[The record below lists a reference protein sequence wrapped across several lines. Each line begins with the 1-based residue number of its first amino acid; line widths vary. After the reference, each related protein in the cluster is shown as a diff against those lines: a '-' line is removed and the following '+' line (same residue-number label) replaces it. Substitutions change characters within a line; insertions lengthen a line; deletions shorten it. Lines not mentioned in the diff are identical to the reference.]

1 MGFYLNI
8 PNIFILLCII
18 KFQRWF
24 YHKTSLKSYNLKF
37 IVKPLLSKTTKPF
50 IIYVLVILAISIP
63 VYYLIIDTIWKNEL
77 DEHNKTIAEKTA
89 YEFNHLKLSDQELAE
104 SISLWKKIQPETNI
118 EEISSDNLKKDQYF
132 TVEKTEIFSSEPE
145 MERYRC
151 LQKVVY
157 INNRPFLFTVQT
169 NIEESRETIAAIAA
183 ITTFFFIM
191 IVLGLLFFNRKLS
204 VTIWKPFRNTL
215 DQLKKFNLNYQS
227 KIEFEKTDVTEFEEL
242 HISLSKLIEHNISVY
257 KTQKEFTENASHEL
271 QTPLAILKNKL
282 DILLQNKD
290 LTENQYKIT
299 EEMNRALTRSS
310 RINKN
315 LLLLA
320 KIDNSQFDATEE
332 IELDIL
338 VKQSLELLEEHF
350 QQKNISV
357 STNISSGIKLVG
369 NSGLAEV
376 LINNLLIN
384 AIRHTP
390 NNGVISVKLTDSY
403 FEVTNSGTEKL
414 NSELLFKRFSRQ
426 SGENNGSGLGLA
438 IIKEICKFQNWEIH
452 YSFENSSHIFS
463 VKL

>member
-1 MGFYLNI
+1 M
-8 PNIFILLCII
+8 
-18 KFQRWF
+18 
-24 YHKTSLKSYNLKF
+24 
-37 IVKPLLSKTTKPF
+37 KPLLSKTTKPF
-50 IIYVLVILAISIP
+50 IIYVLVILATSIP

-89 YEFNHLKLSDQELAE
+89 YEFNHLKLSDEELAE

-118 EEISSDNLKKDQYF
+118 EEISSNNLKKDQYF
-132 TVEKTEIFSSEPE
+132 TVEKTEIFSTEPE

-151 LQKVVY
+151 LRKVVY
-157 INNRPFLFTVQT
+157 INNKPFLFNVQT

-183 ITTFFFIM
+183 TTTFFFIM

-215 DQLKKFNLNYQS
+215 DELKKFNLNHQS

-242 HISLSKLIEHNISVY
+242 HLSLSKLIEHNISVY

-332 IELDIL
+332 FELDAL

-390 NNGVISVKLTDSY
+390 YNGTISVKLTNS
-403 FEVTNSGTEKL
+403 FLEVTNSGTEKL

-426 SGENNGSGLGLA
+426 SAKNNGSGLGLA
-438 IIKEICKFQNWEIH
+438 IIKEICKFQNWEID
-452 YSFENSSHIFS
+452 YSFENTSHIFS

>member
-1 MGFYLNI
+1 
-8 PNIFILLCII
+8 
-18 KFQRWF
+18 
-24 YHKTSLKSYNLKF
+24 
-37 IVKPLLSKTTKPF
+37 
-50 IIYVLVILAISIP
+50 
-63 VYYLIIDTIWKNEL
+63 
-77 DEHNKTIAEKTA
+77 
-89 YEFNHLKLSDQELAE
+89 
-104 SISLWKKIQPETNI
+104 
-118 EEISSDNLKKDQYF
+118 
-132 TVEKTEIFSSEPE
+132 
-145 MERYRC
+145 
-151 LQKVVY
+151 
-157 INNRPFLFTVQT
+157 
-169 NIEESRETIAAIAA
+169 
-183 ITTFFFIM
+183 M

-215 DQLKKFNLNYQS
+215 NQLKKFNLNHQS

-242 HISLSKLIEHNISVY
+242 HLSLSKLIEHNISVY

-282 DILLQNKD
+282 DLLLQNKD

-332 IELDIL
+332 IDLDAL

-357 STNISSGIKLVG
+357 STNISSDIKLVG

-390 NNGVISVKLTDSY
+390 NNGIISVKLTNSF

-426 SGENNGSGLGLA
+426 SAENNGSGLGLA
-438 IIKEICKFQNWEIH
+438 IIKEICKFQNWEID